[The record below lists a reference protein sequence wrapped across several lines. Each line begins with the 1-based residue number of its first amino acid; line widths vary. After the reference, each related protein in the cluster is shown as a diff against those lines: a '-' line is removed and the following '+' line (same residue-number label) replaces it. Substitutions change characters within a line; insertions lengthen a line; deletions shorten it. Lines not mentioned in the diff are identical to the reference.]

1 MKSLAKKVAVLP
13 ILTIF
18 FLSGCN
24 WKGSCSGCSCCACQ
38 NECNVGVQQNVD
50 VESEIAD
57 TQKGNILAKQKSD
70 SGLEWKIL
78 QEGTGESPE
87 VGKTV
92 VVHYT
97 GWLDED
103 GQPGKKFD
111 SSVDRGQPFSFRI
124 GVGMVIRG
132 WDEGVM
138 DMKVGE
144 KRRLFIPTDLGYGSH
159 GAGHVIPPN
168 AGLIFDVELISIG

>member
-1 MKSLAKKVAVLP
+1 MIVSFFLMM
-13 ILTIF
+13 
-18 FLSGCN
+18 FLSGCD
-24 WKGSCSGCSCCACQ
+24 WKGSCFGCSCCSC
-38 NECNVGVQQNVD
+38 NDEECVKDTRSQVDATSVMVQD
-50 VESEIAD
+50 R
-57 TQKGNILAKQKSD
+57 KGNILAKQKSD
-70 SGLEWKIL
+70 SGLEWEIL
-78 QEGTGESPE
+78 QEGSGDTPDI
-87 VGKTV
+87 GKTV

-111 SSVDRGQPFSFRI
+111 SSVDRGQPFEFRI

-138 DMKVGE
+138 EMKVGG
-144 KRRLFIPTDLGYGSH
+144 KRRLFIPADLGYGSH

-168 AGLIFDVELISIG
+168 AGLIFDVELISIA